1 MSFITLEVS
10 LFISLE
16 LALSDV
22 TFPLLSLFITIRES
36 YVIFSVFL
44 YIASLADFTA
54 ILFALLSHILFIV
67 GSTLLITIFRK
78 KEITRKNIKKRQMI
92 F

>member
-54 ILFALLSHILFIV
+54 ILFALLSHNEFYLALF
-67 GSTLLITIFRK
+67 LLLQNF
-78 KEITRKNIKKRQMI
+78 
-92 F
+92 